1 MFINNF
7 DPVALEIFSLEIR
20 WYSLAYIFGI
30 ILGWILAKKL
40 FIQDIEVKNKFDD
53 YLTYLI
59 IGIIL
64 GGRLGYIFIY
74 NLSFYVN
81 NPLDIFKIWQGGMS
95 FHGGLIG
102 VIFASIFF
110 AKKNKQNSF
119 LYMDI
124 VALVAP
130 IGLFF
135 GRIANFINSELY
147 GTITNVPWAV
157 TFIQVD
163 NLPRH
168 PSQLYEALLEGLF
181 LFLLLLYFKNK
192 FSKKPGI
199 ISGLFLIIYSIFRFI
214 VEFYRV
220 PDEQLGYI
228 FLNLTMGQVVSLI
241 FMLSGLIL
249 FYLKYETRLDILA
262 QLFFLQCLKPH
273 LFSTQE
279 IFHDL
284 KILLELQF

>member
-74 NLSFYVN
+74 NLNFYIN

-110 AKKNKQNSF
+110 AKKNNQNPF
-119 LYMDI
+119 LYLDI

-130 IGLFF
+130 VGLFF

-157 TFIQVD
+157 TVSYTHLT
-163 NLPRH
+163 LPT
-168 PSQLYEALLEGLF
+168 
-181 LFLLLLYFKNK
+181 
-192 FSKKPGI
+192 
-199 ISGLFLIIYSIFRFI
+199 IYS
-214 VEFYRV
+214 V
-220 PDEQLGYI
+220 
-228 FLNLTMGQVVSLI
+228 
-241 FMLSGLIL
+241 
-249 FYLKYETRLDILA
+249 
-262 QLFFLQCLKPH
+262 
-273 LFSTQE
+273 
-279 IFHDL
+279 
-284 KILLELQF
+284 

>member
-20 WYSLAYIFGI
+20 WYSLSYIFGI
-30 ILGWILAKKL
+30 IMGWILAKKL
-40 FIQDIEVKNKFDD
+40 FIQDTEVKNKFDD

-74 NLSFYVN
+74 NLSFYAN

-102 VIFASIFF
+102 VIFATVIFS
-110 AKKNKQNSF
+110 KKNNQNSF
-119 LYMDI
+119 LYLDI

-130 IGLFF
+130 VGLFF
-135 GRIANFINSELY
+135 GRMANFINSELY

-157 TFIQVD
+157 VFVKVD
-163 NLPRH
+163 NFPRH
-168 PSQLYEALLEGLF
+168 PSQLYEALLEGLI
-181 LFLLLLYFKNK
+181 LFLLLIFFKNK
-192 FSKKPGI
+192 ISNKPGV
-199 ISGLFLIIYSIFRFI
+199 ISGLFLILYSIFRFF
-214 VEFYRV
+214 VEFYRT

-228 FLNLTMGQVVSLI
+228 FLNFTIGQLISLI
-241 FMLSGLIL
+241 FILSGIILIY
-249 FYLKYETRLDILA
+249 FKNETR
-262 QLFFLQCLKPH
+262 
-273 LFSTQE
+273 
-279 IFHDL
+279 
-284 KILLELQF
+284 